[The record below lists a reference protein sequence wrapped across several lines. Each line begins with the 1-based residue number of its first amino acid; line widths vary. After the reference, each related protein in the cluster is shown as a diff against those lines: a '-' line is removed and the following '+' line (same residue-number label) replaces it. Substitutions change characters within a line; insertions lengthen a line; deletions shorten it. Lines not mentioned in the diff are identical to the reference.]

1 MYGILIVK
9 VKDTLLMIAQPQ
21 KDLELNVYYVE
32 GIMQSK
38 SVGTLN
44 NKKMLI
50 KLIPINLVLGN
61 KNKMDEGLMPI
72 ILKGTLI
79 VD

>member
-44 NKKMLI
+44 NKMMLI

>member
-1 MYGILIVK
+1 
-9 VKDTLLMIAQPQ
+9 MIAQPQ

>member
-1 MYGILIVK
+1 
-9 VKDTLLMIAQPQ
+9 MIAQPQ

-44 NKKMLI
+44 NKMMLI